1 VRGLNGEDGAELLC
15 SSIEIQPM
23 DSALSL
29 LSTLQSAT
37 ETARVASQCMWDAS
51 RDTVPTDFF
60 DGFLLISSFPGVFQY
75 LHDVLLIVWHIELN
89 VSRWPLLLV
98 IAATSGWNHH
108 D

>member
-1 VRGLNGEDGAELLC
+1 MRRV
-15 SSIEIQPM
+15 
-23 DSALSL
+23 
-29 LSTLQSAT
+29 TLT
-37 ETARVASQCMWDAS
+37 
-51 RDTVPTDFF
+51 TVPTDFF